1 MKALLLA
8 AGKSASLSPFSQ
20 SRPAPMLRLCGRYL
34 LEQRLD
40 LLRQAGVGN
49 VVIVVDD
56 KSAIPSALGDGERYG
71 LSLEYVRQRREGI
84 AGAILDAQE
93 ALRQGDHFL
102 LVYGDTLTRENVFR
116 EALRS
121 HHEHHA
127 PVASV
132 CLTEHPERYGNIYMT
147 GDMRITKIVER
158 PTSALG
164 NYVLAGA
171 FVLPRTIMG
180 HLERSAGGMY
190 GAMERLMAEE
200 SLHASIW
207 EEPWV
212 DLRYPWDILS
222 ANRILMDGWAE
233 ARIAASA
240 RVSPRAMVSGPVVID
255 TDAEIR
261 AGAIVQGPCYV
272 GPGSFV
278 GHNCLVRPYTSLGAR
293 SLVGFGVELK
303 NCVLMDGAR
312 VGRLSFIGD
321 SVIGEG
327 VDVGAGTMTINREH
341 DDREITVLLDDKAVP
356 SHFRKLGAFIGDRA
370 IVGSGHS
377 LAPGSVVQAGEG
389 VPNNITY
396 RNKTTKAPQ

>member
-1 MKALLLA
+1 MKALVLA

-20 SRPAPMLRLCGRYL
+20 SRPAPMLKLCGRYI
-34 LEQRLD
+34 LEQTLD

-49 VVIVVDD
+49 VVIVVDE
-56 KSAIPSALGDGERYG
+56 KSGIPSALGNGERYG
-71 LSLEYVRQRREGI
+71 LSLEYVRQRGEGI
-84 AGAILDAQE
+84 AGAIQDAE
-93 ALRQGDHFL
+93 DALRQGDHFL
-102 LVYGDTLTRENVFR
+102 LVYGDTLTRQNIFLET
-116 EALRS
+116 LRS
-121 HHEHHA
+121 HHEHHG

-147 GDMRITKIVER
+147 GDMRISKIIER

-171 FVLPRTIMG
+171 FVLPRTFMK
-180 HLERSAGGMY
+180 HLAQSPGGMY
-190 GAMERLMAEE
+190 EAMGRLMAEE

-207 EEPWV
+207 EESWV
-212 DLRYPWDILS
+212 DLRYPWDILT
-222 ANRILMDGWAE
+222 ANRIVMDGWKE

-240 RVSPRAMVSGPVVID
+240 RISPRAMVSGPVVIGEE
-255 TDAEIR
+255 AEIR

-278 GHNCLVRPYTSLGAR
+278 GHNCLVRAHTSLGAR

-303 NCVLMDGAR
+303 NCVLMDGSR

-341 DDREITVLLDDKAVP
+341 DEREINVHLGDRVVP

-370 IVGSGHS
+370 IVGSSHS
-377 LAPGSVVQAGEG
+377 LAPGSVVQAGES
-389 VPNNITY
+389 VPNNLTY
-396 RNKTTKAPQ
+396 RNG